1 MPTIMFA
8 ESNRLNDSLIGRID
22 TPIRAVIKSQSDA
35 LTKRGSRMLD
45 MMFNVEKSRKFAETV
60 VYRDE
65 LNEFQ
70 GTLEGGSAE
79 NDMTEDTFKS
89 TIFHYEYKK
98 ILSVSAAQ
106 AEDAHYKVEGDIKRD
121 SEDFARAYHKT
132 REHLGSA
139 ALTNGEKVSMVFN
152 KHTIPLLTCD
162 KLPLFHKAHLY
173 GGLQTNGQKTQSN
186 FYYVALGADNAINSG
201 LLEEYVQQLAVYLRQ
216 MKDDNGKPLCYSA
229 NIIRIPGNRPTL
241 ERAVRKMV
249 FTDRQGASD
258 FNDINTQA
266 GYHLVVDPMWEAS
279 EDVLD
284 LQSSEA
290 NRNLLGSMFY
300 DRSPLKCTSG
310 IDPNTHDYF
319 LSGRCR
325 MGIGFGTY
333 KHIMRLKIVANG
345 QTVAAATAL

>member
-22 TPIRAVIKSQSDA
+22 TPIRAVVKSQSDA
-35 LTKRGSRMLD
+35 LTKKGSTMLD
-45 MMFNVEKSRKFAETV
+45 MMFNVEKSRKHAETV

-70 GTLEGGSAE
+70 GALEGGSAE

-98 ILSVSAAQ
+98 KLTITAAM
-106 AEDAHYKVEGDIKRD
+106 AEDANYKVTGDIRRRA
-121 SEDFARAYHKT
+121 EDFARAYYKT

-139 ALTNGEKVSMVFN
+139 ALTNGEKASMVFN

-162 KLPLFHKAHLY
+162 GLPLFHKAHLY
-173 GGLQTNGQKTQSN
+173 GGPKTNGQKTQSN
-186 FYYVALGADNAINSG
+186 FYYVALGTDNAINSG
-201 LLEEYVQQLAVYLRQ
+201 LLEEYVQQLAVNLRQ
-216 MKDDNGKPLCYSA
+216 MKDDNGLPLCYSA

-241 ERAVRKMV
+241 ERTVRKMV
-249 FTDRQGASD
+249 YTDRQGASD
-258 FNDINTQA
+258 FNDVNTQA
-266 GYHLVVDPMWEAS
+266 GYHLVVDPLWQAT

-300 DRSPLKCTSG
+300 DRAGLKCSSG
-310 IDPNTHDYF
+310 VDADTQNYF
-319 LSGRCR
+319 MTGRTR
-325 MGIGFGTY
+325 MSAGFCTY